1 MSYAVEGLSLAL
13 VALAL
18 ALSRS
23 RDLFASV
30 ALLSA
35 FSGFAAVLYTVL
47 GAVDV
52 AFTEVVV
59 GGGVSTV
66 LLIALIR
73 RVDAPTLRR
82 RPRLSRAVAVACAL
96 ALFVALLLG
105 IAALP
110 PFGEAAPAAR
120 GHVAAV
126 YVERAVRDTRSPNI
140 VTAVLA
146 DYRGFDTLIE
156 TAVILAAA
164 LACRS
169 ILARDDP

>member
-1 MSYAVEGLSLAL
+1 MAYAVEALSLVL
-13 VALAL
+13 VAFAL
-18 ALSRS
+18 ALSRA

-35 FSGFAAVLYTVL
+35 FSGTAAVLYAVL

-59 GGGVSTV
+59 GGGISTV
-66 LLIALIR
+66 LLVALIR
-73 RVDAPTLRR
+73 RMDAPTVRR
-82 RPRLSRAVAVACAL
+82 RRGPSRRLAAIAAL
-96 ALFVALLLG
+96 VLLVALLVG
-105 IAALP
+105 VAALP
-110 PFGEAAPAAR
+110 PFGEPMPAAA
-120 GHVAAV
+120 GHVASV
-126 YVERAVRDTRSPNI
+126 YVARAQAETHSPNI

-156 TAVILAAA
+156 TAVILTAA

-169 ILARDDP
+169 ILARDR